1 MTNTNYINNIIISNL
16 NYLDPQVNPNIFDF
30 LMNEYNST
38 HDILILDIEP
48 TKFSEVLAYL
58 NTLDV
63 LFQAIEEDLTFF
75 YNVLSEHEYNLIS
88 NYYNFLFNLLKPE
101 LD

>member
-1 MTNTNYINNIIISNL
+1 MTNNNYINNIIISNL
-16 NYLDPQVNPNIFDF
+16 NYLDPQVNPNIYNF

-38 HDILILDIEP
+38 HDILILDIKP

-63 LFQAIEEDLTFF
+63 LFHAIDEDLTFF
-75 YNVLSEHEYNLIS
+75 YNVLSDDDYNLIA
-88 NYYNFLFNLLKPE
+88 NYYNFLFDLLNPE